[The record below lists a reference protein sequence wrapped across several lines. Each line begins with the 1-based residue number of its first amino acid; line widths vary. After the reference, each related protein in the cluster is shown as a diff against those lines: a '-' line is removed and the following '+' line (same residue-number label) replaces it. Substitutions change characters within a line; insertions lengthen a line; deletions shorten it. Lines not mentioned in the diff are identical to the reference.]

1 MYRLACRSILA
12 IALFG
17 LGGTLAIAKTAPQQ
31 QERGGAKVSTVE
43 LQHFATAVRSILTLS
58 RKSYLE
64 LKKKTTPAQHQLIE
78 TDYSQGVAKIL
89 ANNHLSVAQYKML
102 LTKSQS
108 DPAFVK
114 RTARAIQAAK

>member
-12 IALFG
+12 ITLFG
-17 LGGTLAIAKTAPQQ
+17 LGGPLAVAQAAPQQ
-31 QERGGAKVSTVE
+31 QEHGGAKVTTVE
-43 LQHFATAVRSILTLS
+43 MQHFATAVRSILTLS

-64 LKKKTTPAQHQLIE
+64 LKKKTTPAQHRLIE
-78 TDYSQGVAKIL
+78 TDYSDGVAKIL

-102 LTKSQS
+102 LKKSQS

-114 RTARAIQAAK
+114 RTARAMQSEN